1 MSRPQCTDKWDNAT
15 LPPTLLKI
23 QVHQSQGERNT
34 NVNVQRQT
42 QKQNPQN
49 TTFYVQS
56 QRHRALKNG
65 ITLLPSVLVV
75 QGEIAKQEKK
85 MTEEI

>member
-1 MSRPQCTDKWDNAT
+1 M
-15 LPPTLLKI
+15 
-23 QVHQSQGERNT
+23 
-34 NVNVQRQT
+34 NVQRQT

-85 MTEEI
+85 MTEET